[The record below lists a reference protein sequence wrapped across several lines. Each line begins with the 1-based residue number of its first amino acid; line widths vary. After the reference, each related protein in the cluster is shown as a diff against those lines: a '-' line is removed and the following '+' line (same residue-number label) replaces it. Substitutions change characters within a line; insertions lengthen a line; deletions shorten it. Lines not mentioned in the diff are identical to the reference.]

1 MANGNFDVLDVVE
14 TDDVYYLYWDP
25 VDGDESWQEMCDEV
39 KNLCWT
45 KWLV

>member
-1 MANGNFDVLDVVE
+1 MADGNFNVLDVVE
-14 TDDVYYLYWDP
+14 TGVVYYLYRDS
-25 VDGDESWQEMCDEV
+25 VDGDASWQEMCDEV